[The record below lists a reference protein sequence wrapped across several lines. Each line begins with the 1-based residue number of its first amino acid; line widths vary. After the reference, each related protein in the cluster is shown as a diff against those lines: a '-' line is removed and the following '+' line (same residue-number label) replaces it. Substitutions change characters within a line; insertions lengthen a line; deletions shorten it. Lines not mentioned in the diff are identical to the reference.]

1 MKKSLL
7 VALFAAMPLLAQECP
22 KMPECGKAR
31 PCCAKKMNRPQL
43 SEEQKAEM
51 KAKFEARKAEML
63 AKFDADK
70 DGKLSADER
79 KAAHEAHKAEMKAK
93 FMEKFDADKD
103 DQLSDAEKEAVK
115 ADFEKNA
122 PKFRKGPR
130 RGGKCC
136 GKKGPRRPHSPRPQL
151 SEEQKA
157 EMKAKFMEKFDAD
170 KDGKLSDAEKEA
182 VKAEMKAKFEAR
194 RAEMKA
200 KFMEKFDAD
209 KDGQLSDAE
218 KEAAKAEFKK
228 NAPKFR
234 KGPRRGC
241 KCCGKKGPRRPHG
254 PRPELSEEQK
264 AEMKAK
270 FMEKFD
276 ADKDGQLSDAEKE
289 AAKAEFKK
297 NAPKFRKG
305 PRRGCKCCK

>member
-51 KAKFEARKAEML
+51 KAKF
-63 AKFDADK
+63 
-70 DGKLSADER
+70 
-79 KAAHEAHKAEMKAK
+79 
-93 FMEKFDADKD
+93 MEKFDADKD
-103 DQLSDAEKEAVK
+103 GQLSDAEKEAVK

-122 PKFRKGPR
+122 PKFHKRGPKGPR
-130 RGGKCC
+130 CC
-136 GKKGPRRPHSPRPQL
+136 GPKAPRRPEL

-182 VKAEMKAKFEAR
+182 VKADFE
-194 RAEMKA
+194 
-200 KFMEKFDAD
+200 
-209 KDGQLSDAE
+209 
-218 KEAAKAEFKK
+218 K
-228 NAPKFR
+228 NAPKFHKR
-234 KGPRRGC
+234 GPKGPR
-241 KCCGKKGPRRPHG
+241 CCGPKAPR
-254 PRPELSEEQK
+254 RPELSEEQK

-289 AAKAEFKK
+289 AVKADMKAKFEARHAEMKAKLMEKFDADKDGQLSDAEKEAMKADFEK

-305 PRRGCKCCK
+305 PRRGGKCCK

>member
-70 DGKLSADER
+70 DGKLSEDER
-79 KAAHEAHKAEMKAK
+79 KAAHEA
-93 FMEKFDADKD
+93 
-103 DQLSDAEKEAVK
+103 
-115 ADFEKNA
+115 
-122 PKFRKGPR
+122 RK
-130 RGGKCC
+130 
-136 GKKGPRRPHSPRPQL
+136 
-151 SEEQKA
+151 
-157 EMKAKFMEKFDAD
+157 
-170 KDGKLSDAEKEA
+170 
-182 VKAEMKAKFEAR
+182 
-194 RAEMKA
+194 AEMKA

-218 KEAAKAEFKK
+218 KEAVKADFEK
-228 NAPKFR
+228 NAPKFHKR
-234 KGPRRGC
+234 GPKGPR
-241 KCCGKKGPRRPHG
+241 CCGPKAPR
-254 PRPELSEEQK
+254 RPELSEEQK

-289 AAKAEFKK
+289 AVKADFEK
-297 NAPKFRKG
+297 NAPKFHKRGPKGPRCCGPKAPRRPELSEEQKAEMKAKFMEKFDADKDGQLSDAEKEAVKADMKAKFEARHAEMKAKLMEKFDADKDGQLSDAEKEAMKADFEKNAPKFHKG
-305 PRRGCKCCK
+305 PRRGGKCCK

>member
-103 DQLSDAEKEAVK
+103 GQLSDAEKEAV
-115 ADFEKNA
+115 
-122 PKFRKGPR
+122 
-130 RGGKCC
+130 
-136 GKKGPRRPHSPRPQL
+136 
-151 SEEQKA
+151 
-157 EMKAKFMEKFDAD
+157 
-170 KDGKLSDAEKEA
+170 
-182 VKAEMKAKFEAR
+182 
-194 RAEMKA
+194 
-200 KFMEKFDAD
+200 
-209 KDGQLSDAE
+209 
-218 KEAAKAEFKK
+218 
-228 NAPKFR
+228 
-234 KGPRRGC
+234 
-241 KCCGKKGPRRPHG
+241 
-254 PRPELSEEQK
+254 
-264 AEMKAK
+264 
-270 FMEKFD
+270 
-276 ADKDGQLSDAEKE
+276 
-289 AAKAEFKK
+289 KAEFKK

>member
-70 DGKLSADER
+70 DGQLSADER

-103 DQLSDAEKEAVK
+103 GQLSDAEKEAVK
-115 ADFEKNA
+115 ADFEKNAPKFHKRGPKGPRCCGPKAPRRPELSEEQKAEMKAKFMEKFDADKDGQLSDAEKEAAKAEFKKNA

-136 GKKGPRRPHSPRPQL
+136 GKKGPRRPHGPRPEL
-151 SEEQKA
+151 SEEQ
-157 EMKAKFMEKFDAD
+157 
-170 KDGKLSDAEKEA
+170 
-182 VKAEMKAKFEAR
+182 KAEMKAKFEAR

-241 KCCGKKGPRRPHG
+241 KCCK
-254 PRPELSEEQK
+254 
-264 AEMKAK
+264 
-270 FMEKFD
+270 
-276 ADKDGQLSDAEKE
+276 
-289 AAKAEFKK
+289 
-297 NAPKFRKG
+297 
-305 PRRGCKCCK
+305 